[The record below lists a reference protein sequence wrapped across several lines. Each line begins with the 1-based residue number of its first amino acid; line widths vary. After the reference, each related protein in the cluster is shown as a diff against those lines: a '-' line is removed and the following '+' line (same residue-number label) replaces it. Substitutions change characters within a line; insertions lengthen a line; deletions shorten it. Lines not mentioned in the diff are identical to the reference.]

1 MHKSRVPQASIPEC
15 KLKQLNH
22 MPYSPDMDPSD
33 HYLFLYFKSHMREM
47 KLRDDDE
54 LNAWFEDQR

>member
-1 MHKSRVPQASIPEC
+1 
-15 KLKQLNH
+15 